1 MADLGL
7 GEFLVGLNPKDAD
20 QAFVK
25 TKPLFIAKK
34 RPQQHIFLALG
45 ESRRT
50 MNISASRSP

>member
-7 GEFLVGLNPKDAD
+7 GELLVGLNPKDAD

-34 RPQQHIFLALG
+34 
-45 ESRRT
+45 T
-50 MNISASRSP
+50 SPAPSSIYFSPWANHGGR